1 MTHHAG
7 GRVVVQDAGDT
18 RRRFIGTIADDN
30 HPGVLREAHAYPAAV
45 VQPEEAGLE
54 GEVLA

>member
-1 MTHHAG
+1 MTHYAG
-7 GRVVVQDAGDT
+7 RRVVVQDAGDT

-45 VQPEEAGLE
+45 VQRHPRSRRWRY
-54 GEVLA
+54 